1 MKVLLKERQYKK
13 LIREVKGVSES
24 SIMYINLIY
33 NELEKLM
40 YKLIARGK
48 KFEGEVRFDLHE
60 IVPLANE
67 NIDSFIDFPI
77 EDIVISLTLMYNK
90 KPTDSIG
97 KTFSTNGAAYPITE
111 VDEDEDDGEIT
122 LLIEP
127 SSELPLSVLENVD
140 KVLRAKF
147 DFGVTLFKNFDE
159 THIDEMLYDLRDTI
173 THELNHMYEFFK
185 RSENIGVQK
194 MNLALSFAGSKNVNT
209 PKKIYNEYEKF
220 LFMLYYSE
228 PWEINANVQEALSK
242 VLRMSFD
249 EFKETTQWKWA
260 TLMENFNAE
269 EFYQTLVKI
278 TEERTP
284 EAVDFH
290 IKGLHKQYKKQY
302 IKLSFAYLE
311 DEFDFMTDKVLKT
324 NDLKG
329 LFKLFQNRINNA
341 GRTLKKKYMRLYTV
355 DRDE

>member
-140 KVLRAKF
+140 KVLFIPLAW
-147 DFGVTLFKNFDE
+147 N
-159 THIDEMLYDLRDTI
+159 
-173 THELNHMYEFFK
+173 FFK
-185 RSENIGVQK
+185 EIQGKIKAKRDREGDVFVKYFPTIS
-194 MNLALSFAGSKNVNT
+194 VN
-209 PKKIYNEYEKF
+209 
-220 LFMLYYSE
+220 
-228 PWEINANVQEALSK
+228 
-242 VLRMSFD
+242 
-249 EFKETTQWKWA
+249 
-260 TLMENFNAE
+260 
-269 EFYQTLVKI
+269 
-278 TEERTP
+278 
-284 EAVDFH
+284 
-290 IKGLHKQYKKQY
+290 
-302 IKLSFAYLE
+302 
-311 DEFDFMTDKVLKT
+311 
-324 NDLKG
+324 
-329 LFKLFQNRINNA
+329 
-341 GRTLKKKYMRLYTV
+341 
-355 DRDE
+355 